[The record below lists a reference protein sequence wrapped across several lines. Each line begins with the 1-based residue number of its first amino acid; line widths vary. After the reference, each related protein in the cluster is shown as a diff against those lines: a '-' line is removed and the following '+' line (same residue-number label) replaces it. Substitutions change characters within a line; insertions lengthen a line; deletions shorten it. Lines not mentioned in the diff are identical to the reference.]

1 MKPCSFL
8 PVSLVLLSMLPRVWG
23 ADNPDAEFD
32 RKLKDGYEVA
42 SVLEGSTSDDEKVAV
57 LFTARKKNLKPAKWP
72 VIIPEVTVSSTEVQ
86 GAEEDY
92 ATENWIVSLP
102 DKKRLG
108 RVTSKQEYFMAYH
121 GGMNHRDF
129 SALWG
134 PEQEGWRFGL
144 LQYGGK
150 WECIDIFMVN
160 SDGDEAK
167 LTSLY
172 ALLERTSK
180 KAVVTQKKKAA
191 DRMVFSYE
199 LLDVIAPKGNM
210 TVSDPLTV
218 RVVFIAQVPKSENED
233 DVAEGTITL
242 KLNRNEKGLST
253 ATVVGVKPGREEGP
267 PEAEPA
273 PAPASAAKSDFA
285 AFRKDWNAKAQ
296 TDAWKKVRKD
306 LPPPQKGR
314 KAYVM
319 GWVEANVLQRLM
331 HVESSDDKN
340 KTITLYY
347 WREGQLTSVFQ
358 GRFGQD
364 TEISD
369 VGEATDTYNFVN
381 EKLVGWFSTGE
392 RDSQADVKEPGA
404 QEIGA
409 GVLQRSIKLAE
420 PIYKAIGA
428 D

>member
-1 MKPCSFL
+1 MKPHFLL
-8 PVSLVLLSMLPRVWG
+8 PVALLLLSVLPRVWCAEG
-23 ADNPDAEFD
+23 PDAEFD
-32 RKLKDGYEVA
+32 RRLKEGFEVA
-42 SVLEGSTSDDEKVAV
+42 SVLENSTSEDGKVAV
-57 LFTARKKNLKPAKWP
+57 LFTARKKNLKAATWP
-72 VIIPEVTVSSTEVQ
+72 VIIRDVAVSSTEVQ

-92 ATENWIVSLP
+92 AAENWIVSLP

-108 RVTSKQEYFMAYH
+108 RVTSKQEHFMAYH

-129 SALWG
+129 SAQWG

-180 KAVVTQKKKAA
+180 KAVAAQGKKA

-199 LLDVIAPKGNM
+199 LLAMDAPKGNM
-210 TVSDPLTV
+210 AVNDPLTM

-233 DVAEGTITL
+233 DVAEGTVTL
-242 KLNRNEKGLST
+242 QFDRDEKGLAT
-253 ATVVGVKPGREEGP
+253 ATVLGVKPGRQDVA
-267 PEAEPA
+267 AEPA
-273 PAPASAAKSDFA
+273 PAPATAARFDFI
-285 AFRKDWNAKAQ
+285 AFRKEWNEKAQ
-296 TDAWKKVRKD
+296 KEGWKKVRKD
-306 LPPPQKGR
+306 LPAPQKGR
-314 KAYVM
+314 KAYVQ

-331 HVESSDDKN
+331 HVESTNDKN

-358 GRFGQD
+358 ARFGED
-364 TEISD
+364 TQISE

-392 RDSQADVKEPGA
+392 RDAQADVKEPGV

-409 GVLQRSIKLAE
+409 DVLQQSIKIAE
-420 PIYKAIGA
+420 PIYRAIGA